1 MKKASV
7 LFCLVWSIFI
17 LAIPALALDKKSLI
31 KVWHLPLNSGEVYLL
46 ETADGKNILY
56 DTGGREEEN
65 KLISCLKQQGIRKL
79 DLLILSHPHSSSIG
93 GMKRL
98 LSCFKAEQII
108 DSGIYYHSEWLHEYQ
123 RLAASLGIMTS
134 SAEPGL
140 ILPLSQGT
148 VLECRLDRSAPTVDG
163 QALSVAVQCG
173 SFNLFLT
180 PHALVS
186 PEKKREIKIAR
197 GYLWQTDGSAYSLT
211 KHDIL
216 PAQAFSVPIQGNF
229 ILIEQQKHLLTLYCH
244 GKPVK
249 QYPVAV
255 GKKSTPTPLGSF
267 KVVNKV
273 KKPWKPAFGVRWLGF
288 HPDGWPAY
296 GIHGTNEPWSIGKSV
311 SHGCVRMRNADVLEL
326 YYAVETGT
334 PIKIVP

>member
-1 MKKASV
+1 MKKVSV
-7 LFCLVWSIFI
+7 LFCLVWSIFL
-17 LAIPALALDKKSLI
+17 LAVPALALDKKSLL

-65 KLISCLKQQGIRKL
+65 KLVRCLKQQGIKKL
-79 DLLILSHPHSSSIG
+79 DLLILSHPHSGSIG
-93 GMKRL
+93 GTKRL
-98 LSCFKAEQII
+98 LSAFKVEQIM

-123 RLAASLGIMTS
+123 CLAAARGITIS

-140 ILPLSQGT
+140 VLPLSQGAA
-148 VLECRLDRSAPTVDG
+148 LECRLDRNALTVDA
-163 QALSVAVQCG
+163 QALSITVQCG
-173 SFNLFLT
+173 NFNLFLT
-180 PHALVS
+180 PHALVN
-186 PEKKREIKIAR
+186 PEKKREIKVAKA
-197 GYLWQTDGSAYSLT
+197 YLWQTDGSDYTLT
-211 KHDIL
+211 KHDVL
-216 PAQAFSVPIQGNF
+216 PVAVSAVPQQGNF
-229 ILIEQQKHLLTLYCH
+229 ILIEQQKHLLSLYCH
-244 GKPVK
+244 GKLFK

-267 KVVNKV
+267 KIINKV

-288 HPDGWPAY
+288 HPAGWPAY

>member
-1 MKKASV
+1 MKKV
-7 LFCLVWSIFI
+7 LFLFCLVWSIFI
-17 LAIPALALDKKSLI
+17 LAIPALALDKKSLV
-31 KVWHLPLNSGEVYLL
+31 KVWHLPLISGEVYLL

-65 KLISCLKQQGIRKL
+65 KLISCLKRQGIKKL
-79 DLLILSHPHSSSIG
+79 DLLILSHPHNASIG
-93 GMKRL
+93 GAKGL
-98 LSCFKAEQII
+98 LAAFKIEQII

-123 RLAASLGIMTS
+123 RLAASRGIMIS

-140 ILPLSQGT
+140 VLPLQQG
-148 VLECRLDRSAPTVDG
+148 VSLECRLDRTASAVDA
-163 QALSVAVQCG
+163 QALSIMVQCG
-173 SFNLFLT
+173 GLNLFLT
-180 PHALVS
+180 PHAGS
-186 PEKKREIKIAR
+186 YSGKIKIPK
-197 GYLWQTDGSAYSLT
+197 GCLWQSDGSEYNLT
-211 KHDIL
+211 KHAVL
-216 PAQAFSVPIQGNF
+216 LETAPAVPLQGNF
-229 ILIEQQKHLLTLYCH
+229 ILIEQTKHLLSLYH
-244 GKPVK
+244 NGRLMK

-273 KKPWKPAFGVRWLGF
+273 KKPWKPVFGARWLGF
-288 HPDGWPAY
+288 HPAGWPAY